1 MRHKVALTNPSQHP
15 PDAWVLDILG
25 RCGAVLEARDCASRE
40 DVIALCTDANA
51 VLVAS
56 TSIDAGSIFNFQ
68 HCQAIVRMGTGYD
81 NIDVEAAGEAGI
93 PVANVPEFCTDEV
106 ADHTLAML
114 LACVRRLVNGD
125 REVHTGGWNPS
136 HLMPVRRLRG
146 QILGLIG
153 FGKIGQAVA
162 GRAAAF
168 GLRIV
173 YFDPRR
179 NNGPDFR
186 EATACESLDELL
198 SLADFVSLHV
208 PLTEQTRRMLAT
220 PQFRRMKRTSI
231 LINCARGEVVAEPD
245 LALALKEGV
254 VAGAALDVFE
264 SEPPSEGNA
273 LLRLPNVLV
282 SPHCAA
288 HSTEALHT
296 LRRQAYEEVAR
307 ALRGEPLLNVV
318 NRDFLVTRP
327 AAAT

>member
-15 PDAWVLDILG
+15 PDAWALEIVDRG
-25 RCGAVLEARDCASRE
+25 GAALEAHDCASRE
-40 DVIALCTDANA
+40 DVIALCTDADA

-56 TSIDAGSIFNFQ
+56 TSIDATSISNFK
-68 HCQAIVRMGTGYD
+68 HCQAIGRMGTGYD
-81 NIDVEAAGEAGI
+81 NIDVKAAGEAGI

-114 LACVRRLVNGD
+114 LGCVRRLVSGD

-136 HLMPVRRLRG
+136 HLLPVRRLRG

-153 FGKIGQAVA
+153 FGRIGQAVA
-162 GRAAAF
+162 RRAAAF

-173 YFDPRR
+173 YFDPGR
-179 NNGPDFR
+179 NSPLDFR
-186 EATACESLDELL
+186 EATVCESLDQLL

-208 PLTEQTRRMLAT
+208 PLTKQTRCMLAM
-220 PQFRRMKRTSI
+220 PQFQCMKPTSI
-231 LINCARGEVVAEPD
+231 LINCARGEAVVEAD

-254 VAGAALDVFE
+254 IAGAGLDVFE
-264 SEPPSEGNA
+264 LEPPSQDNA
-273 LLRLPNVLV
+273 LFGLPNVLV

-307 ALRGEPLLNVV
+307 TLRGEPLLNVA
-318 NRDFLVTRP
+318 NQDFLVSRP
-327 AAAT
+327 AATT